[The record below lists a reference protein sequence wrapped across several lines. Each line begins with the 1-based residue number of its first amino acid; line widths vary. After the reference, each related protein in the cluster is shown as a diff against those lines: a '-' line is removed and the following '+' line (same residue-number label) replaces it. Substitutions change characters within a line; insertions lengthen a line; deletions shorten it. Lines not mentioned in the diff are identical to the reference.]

1 MPPPSEDF
9 KITNALILGLIAGW
23 FVIGEDL
30 KHSIYAIAGTY
41 LILIAAG
48 GTLLS
53 VIISFIFNFGYLLVG
68 YYFTESEGYDICWT
82 MPHCVLTL
90 RLIGLTF
97 DLYDGERAG
106 RLGRQALS
114 KDQEET
120 ALDEA
125 PSLFEIFSH
134 SFFLGGYFVGPQIA
148 MKKYKQFVSPTYQD
162 CLPDSP
168 LGYGFKRLGLGFL
181 YMIIHVAGSL
191 WLPNDWPASQHF
203 SSSSLPVRFLLLT
216 VWCKAVLAK
225 YLSAWLIAEGVCV
238 ISGLAYSGQRK
249 DGSPDWSGCA
259 NVKIRR
265 LESAKKCGHVI
276 ESFNINTN
284 HWVAVYI
291 YKRLK
296 FLGSRTVSQ
305 VITLIFLAVWH
316 GFHSG
321 YYLTFINEFFIVK
334 LEREFL
340 SIWGRSK
347 KVERWLECPRL
358 VRLFNLLGWLWVL
371 FFLPLC
377 FISFSLLTFNK
388 FYPAYSATYFLL
400 YVVFGS
406 WPLIKGSVKKF
417 LFDEN
422 TETKTRNEEAK
433 IVPGNIPENIPGDV
447 PENVSENVSEYVPET
462 AEEKVDK
469 KNV

>member
-1 MPPPSEDF
+1 M
-9 KITNALILGLIAGW
+9 
-23 FVIGEDL
+23 

-48 GTLLS
+48 GTLVS

-68 YYFTESEGYDICWT
+68 YYLTESEGYDICWT

-97 DLYDGERAG
+97 DLYDGERAR

-125 PSLFEIFSH
+125 PSLLEIFSH

-148 MKKYKQFVSPTYQD
+148 MKKYKQFVSPTYQAS
-162 CLPDSP
+162 LPASP

-181 YMIIHVAGSL
+181 YMILHVVGSL
-191 WLPNDWPASQHF
+191 WLPNDWPASPNF
-203 SSSSLPVRFLLLT
+203 SSSWLVVRLVLLT

-225 YLSAWLIAEGVCV
+225 YLAAWLMAEGVCI

-259 NVKIRR
+259 NVKLGR

-305 VITLIFLAVWH
+305 VVTLIFLAVWH

-340 SIWGRSK
+340 AIWGRSQ
-347 KVERWLECPRL
+347 KVERWMKSPGL
-358 VRLFNLLGWLWVL
+358 VRLFSILGWLWVI

-388 FYPAYSATYFLL
+388 FYPAYADTYYLL
-400 YVVFGS
+400 YLVFAS
-406 WPLIKGSVKKF
+406 WAFMKGFVKKF

-422 TETKTRNEEAK
+422 TETKTKIDEAK
-433 IVPGNIPENIPGDV
+433 NN
-447 PENVSENVSEYVPET
+447 PENVPEQVPVKGPENEEEE
-462 AEEKVDK
+462 EEKVDK